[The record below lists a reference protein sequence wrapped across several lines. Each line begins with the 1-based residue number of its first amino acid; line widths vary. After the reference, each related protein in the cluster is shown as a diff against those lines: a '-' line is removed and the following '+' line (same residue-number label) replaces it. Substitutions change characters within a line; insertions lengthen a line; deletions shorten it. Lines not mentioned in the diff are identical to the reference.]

1 MNESIF
7 FFNWLSN
14 FSTFYYKNTIQYV
27 ISLTWYSSTMG
38 KLVTCVKNK
47 IIMGPLHL
55 YNYASEIGQ
64 ILNILLK
71 IKKFIF
77 SFILKCQ
84 IVPRNFLVHLI
95 NECLNYNS
103 VLF

>member
-1 MNESIF
+1 MKESIF
-7 FFNWLSN
+7 FFNWPFKIFNILLQKYNSICDKFDLVFFN
-14 FSTFYYKNTIQYV
+14 CWKNW
-27 ISLTWYSSTMG
+27 LP
-38 KLVTCVKNK
+38 VKNE

-64 ILNILLK
+64 ILNILK

-84 IVPRNFLVHLI
+84 IVPGNFLVHLI

>member
-1 MNESIF
+1 MKESIF
-7 FFNWLSN
+7 FFNWLSK

-27 ISLTWYSSTMG
+27 ISLTWYSS
-38 KLVTCVKNK
+38 KNWLAVKNE

-64 ILNILLK
+64 ILNILK

-84 IVPRNFLVHLI
+84 IVPGNFLVHLI

>member
-1 MNESIF
+1 M
-7 FFNWLSN
+7 
-14 FSTFYYKNTIQYV
+14 
-27 ISLTWYSSTMG
+27 
-38 KLVTCVKNK
+38 KNK

-64 ILNILLK
+64 ILNILK

-84 IVPRNFLVHLI
+84 IVPGNFLVHLI
-95 NECLNYNS
+95 NECYTII
-103 VLF
+103 LFYFEVSNLA

>member
-1 MNESIF
+1 M
-7 FFNWLSN
+7 
-14 FSTFYYKNTIQYV
+14 
-27 ISLTWYSSTMG
+27 
-38 KLVTCVKNK
+38 KNK
-47 IIMGPLHL
+47 IIMGQLHP

-64 ILNILLK
+64 LLNILK

-84 IVPRNFLVHLI
+84 IVPGNLLVHLI
-95 NECLNYNS
+95 NECLNFNS

>member
-1 MNESIF
+1 MKESIF
-7 FFNWLSN
+7 FFNWLLK
-14 FSTFYYKNTIQYV
+14 FSTFYYKNRIQYV
-27 ISLTWYSSTMG
+27 QFDLVFFNYG
-38 KLVTCVKNK
+38 KNWLPVKNK

-64 ILNILLK
+64 ILNIVK

-84 IVPRNFLVHLI
+84 IVPGNFLVHLI
-95 NECLNYNS
+95 YECLNYNS

>member
-1 MNESIF
+1 MKESIF
-7 FFNWLSN
+7 FFNWLLK
-14 FSTFYYKNTIQYV
+14 FSTFYYKNRIQYV
-27 ISLTWYSSTMG
+27 QFDLLFFNYG
-38 KLVTCVKNK
+38 KNWLPVKNK

-64 ILNILLK
+64 ILNIVK

-84 IVPRNFLVHLI
+84 IVPGNFLVHLI

>member
-1 MNESIF
+1 MKKSIF
-7 FFNWLSN
+7 FFNWLSK

-38 KLVTCVKNK
+38 KIGLPVKNK

-55 YNYASEIGQ
+55 YFYASEIGQ
-64 ILNILLK
+64 ILNILK

-77 SFILKCQ
+77 SFILKFQ

>member
-1 MNESIF
+1 MKESIF
-7 FFNWLSN
+7 FFNWLLK
-14 FSTFYYKNTIQYV
+14 FSTFYYKNRIQYV
-27 ISLTWYSSTMG
+27 QFDLVFFNYG
-38 KLVTCVKNK
+38 KNWLPVKNK

-64 ILNILLK
+64 ILNIVK

-77 SFILKCQ
+77 SFILICQ
-84 IVPRNFLVHLI
+84 IVPGNFLVHLI

>member
-1 MNESIF
+1 MKESIF
-7 FFNWLSN
+7 FFNWLLK
-14 FSTFYYKNTIQYV
+14 FSTFYYKNRIQYV
-27 ISLTWYSSTMG
+27 QFDLVFFNYG
-38 KLVTCVKNK
+38 KNWLPVKNK

-64 ILNILLK
+64 ILNIVK

-84 IVPRNFLVHLI
+84 IVPGNFLVHLI

>member
-1 MNESIF
+1 MCDKF
-7 FFNWLSN
+7 DLVFFNYGKNWLP
-14 FSTFYYKNTIQYV
+14 
-27 ISLTWYSSTMG
+27 
-38 KLVTCVKNK
+38 VKNK
-47 IIMGPLHL
+47 IIIGPLHL

-64 ILNILLK
+64 ILNILK

-84 IVPRNFLVHLI
+84 IVPGNFLVHLI

>member
-1 MNESIF
+1 MKESIF
-7 FFNWLSN
+7 FFNWLSK
-14 FSTFYYKNTIQYV
+14 FSTFYYKSTVQYV
-27 ISLTWYSSTMG
+27 ISLTWYSSNMG
-38 KLVTCVKNK
+38 KIGYLVQNK
-47 IIMGPLHL
+47 IIMGPLHP

-64 ILNILLK
+64 LLNILK

-84 IVPRNFLVHLI
+84 IVPGNFLVHLI
-95 NECLNYNS
+95 NECLNFNS